1 MLTPEEHALL
11 TDIQDRLIELYVLRE
26 YANKTGDAERIY
38 SIQAEILKAETQ
50 RKEVRQFD
58 TVGSA

>member
-38 SIQAEILKAETQ
+38 SI
-50 RKEVRQFD
+50 
-58 TVGSA
+58 

>member
-1 MLTPEEHALL
+1 MLTPEKRALL
-11 TDIQDRLIELYVLRE
+11 TDIEDRLLELYVLRE
-26 YANKTGDAERIY
+26 YANKAGDVERIY
-38 SIQAEILKAETQ
+38 SIQAEILKTEAQ